1 MIRSVTIEEFLELS
15 KELSVIDVRSETEFI
30 AGHIPNATNIPILN
44 DEERKVVGTMYKQ
57 NGRKTAVYKGLELS
71 GPNLSARLRQGVKL
85 VNEGP
90 VLVHCWRG
98 GMRSE
103 FYSFLLKFYGL
114 EPILLQGGY
123 KSYRTLVHE
132 TFEKQ
137 ANYFV
142 LGGKTGAG
150 KTVILEHMKQLG
162 EQVID
167 LEQLANH
174 RGSAFGALGMLDQPT
189 QEQFENNLY
198 DVMCKLDL
206 SKPIWIENE
215 NRTIGD
221 KVIPQGLWQQM
232 VKAKMFFVDREFE
245 DRLDQIMK
253 DYGSFKPVD
262 LKKSME
268 KIGKRL
274 GPQHVKRALELIDAG
289 SIREA
294 FEIPLGYY
302 DKSYEFNLSKNEI
315 RPSIVIDGKGLSYLK
330 LAEQLQEIA
339 KKENGK
345 N

>member
-15 KELSVIDVRSETEFI
+15 KELSVIDVRSENEFS
-30 AGHIPNATNIPILN
+30 AGHIPNASNIPILN

-57 NGRKTAVYKGLELS
+57 NGRKTAVFKGLELS
-71 GPNLSARLRQGVKL
+71 GPNLSNRLRSGVKL

-114 EPILLQGGY
+114 EPILLHGGY
-123 KSYRTLVHE
+123 KSYRTLVHA

-137 ANYFV
+137 ANIFV

-150 KTVILEHMKQLG
+150 KTVILEKLKELG

-174 RGSAFGALGMLDQPT
+174 RGSAFGALGMTDQPT
-189 QEQFENNLY
+189 QEQFENDLFT
-198 DVMCKLDL
+198 VMRSFDL

-232 VKAKMFFVDREFE
+232 IQAKMVFVEREFE
-245 DRLDQIMK
+245 ERLNQIMQ
-253 DYGSFKPVD
+253 DYGAFKPTD
-262 LKKSME
+262 LKNSIV

-274 GPQHVKRALELIDAG
+274 GPQHVKSALELIDKG
-289 SIREA
+289 NIRDA
-294 FEIPLGYY
+294 FEIPLAYY
-302 DKSYEFNLSKNEI
+302 DKSYEFNLTKNKI
-315 RPSIVIDGKGLSYLK
+315 RPSAVIDGKGKTYAE
-330 LAEQLQEIA
+330 LAQLLQELTL
-339 KKENGK
+339 EDGK